1 MSLVST
7 LAYPKKLAGGVVL
20 SGWAQMQDEWGT
32 LIHAENKVTPIFWGH
47 GAADPVV
54 LAQCQT
60 EGVRF
65 TT

>member
-1 MSLVST
+1 
-7 LAYPKKLAGGVVL
+7 VL